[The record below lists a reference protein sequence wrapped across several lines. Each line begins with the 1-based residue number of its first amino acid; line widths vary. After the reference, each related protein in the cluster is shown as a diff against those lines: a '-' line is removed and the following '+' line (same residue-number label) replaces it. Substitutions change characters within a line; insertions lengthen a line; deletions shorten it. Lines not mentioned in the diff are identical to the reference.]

1 MNRRTVLGLATVFAL
16 SACQKAPVEEKKAP
30 KQTYKEKPLIPTD
43 WDPHEMYTEY
53 LANGTGVEFA
63 GPDNRPMA
71 FIAFDTQC
79 SWCMRLMIQTR
90 PLQQYINFVWLPV
103 AVLNPH
109 SEMQGAAILSSLDR
123 ALMLE
128 RHEAQF
134 GNEGIRGLNTEAMVV
149 PWAAREAVW
158 TNTRIFRRS
167 AARVVPFGVM
177 KDANGEYQA
186 IHSGMKTK
194 ELAALF
200 GIKYE

>member
-1 MNRRTVLGLATVFAL
+1 MNRRTLLGLAAAVFL
-16 SACQKAPVEEKKAP
+16 SACEKAPVEEKKVP
-30 KQTYKEKPLIPTD
+30 SQTYKEKPLIPTD
-43 WDPHEMYTEY
+43 WDAHEMYTEY
-53 LANGTGVEFA
+53 LAKGIGVEFP
-63 GPDNRPMA
+63 GPESRPMA

-79 SWCMRLMIQTR
+79 SWCMRLMDQCR
-90 PLQQYINFVWLPV
+90 PLQQYINFVWMPV

-109 SEMQGAAILSSLDR
+109 SELQGAAILSSLDR
-123 ALMLE
+123 AQMLE

-134 GNEGIRGLNTEAMVV
+134 GNEGIRGLNTESMVV
-149 PWAAREAVW
+149 PWASREAVW

-177 KDANGEYQA
+177 KDANGEYKP
-186 IHSGMKTK
+186 IYSGMKTK